1 MGRFHP
7 APHIGWTETCYT
19 ETHVE
24 DSAYNT
30 KLATR
35 VAEDSI
41 PTGDKPTI
49 YDL

>member
-1 MGRFHP
+1 MVGSILR
-7 APHIGWTETCYT
+7 HIGWIEMRYT
-19 ETHVE
+19 KTHVE

-41 PTGDKPTI
+41 PTGDKTTI

>member
-1 MGRFHP
+1 MGRFYR
-7 APHIGWTETCYT
+7 APHIGWTEMRYMK
-19 ETHVE
+19 THVE

-35 VAEDSI
+35 VVEDSI
-41 PTGDKPTI
+41 PTGDKLTI